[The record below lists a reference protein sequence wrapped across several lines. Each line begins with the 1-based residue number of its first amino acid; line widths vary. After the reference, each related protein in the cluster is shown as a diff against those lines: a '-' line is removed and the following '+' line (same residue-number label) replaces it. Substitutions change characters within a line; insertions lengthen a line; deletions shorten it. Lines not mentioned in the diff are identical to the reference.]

1 MYKKSNQNIMI
12 VLLLLGCIIMS
23 ILLIFPG
30 LVMNSNDNIN
40 DLEENNNIEE
50 VNVEGNYVDVIDTN
64 YENIHPK
71 LTSQFVKNTI
81 NLFNNDFTGDYFG
94 YYFKQDKILV
104 KDMDKKVLLNLA
116 LQKFANELSISKNNN
131 EVCVNKD
138 EIIKYS
144 KTIFY
149 NDVNL
154 VDVNDTIIN
163 DTGDFYLKG
172 DKYCGKLLTGK
183 DFVGYNIYQKIIG
196 YNKGSIHLQIFTK
209 FTFCQV
215 IYNEKNKEPD
225 CVYRNTM
232 DINSTNNIIDTSKFN
247 LIPSNEIFNKGNT
260 YKYTFLMKNDNLYFI
275 SVEKAI

>member
-30 LVMNSNDNIN
+30 LVMNRNDNIN

-94 YYFKQDKILV
+94 YYFKEDKILV

-116 LQKFANELSISKNNN
+116 LQKLANELSISKNTTDNAFEERLLALFN
-131 EVCVNKD
+131 ID
-138 EIIKYS
+138 EIPLTIEGSDVYENAQYVPTRQKA
-144 KTIFY
+144 KTR
-149 NDVNL
+149 
-154 VDVNDTIIN
+154 
-163 DTGDFYLKG
+163 K
-172 DKYCGKLLTGK
+172 K
-183 DFVGYNIYQKIIG
+183 
-196 YNKGSIHLQIFTK
+196 
-209 FTFCQV
+209 
-215 IYNEKNKEPD
+215 
-225 CVYRNTM
+225 
-232 DINSTNNIIDTSKFN
+232 
-247 LIPSNEIFNKGNT
+247 
-260 YKYTFLMKNDNLYFI
+260 
-275 SVEKAI
+275 